1 MLQHYNCVRV
11 KVSGVV
17 TIHDEHPPP
26 PPPPPPIACIVEI
39 STSTSLALEMKWL
52 LLKSNGG
59 WFIYQNNAIQTQMS
73 WYFSVERRTMKSLMI
88 TYLSLWTLTHSLSSS
103 KIRTEYLSCWIM
115 KAVHTMVILLLSY
128 FFGIGCSYLSRT

>member
-39 STSTSLALEMKWL
+39 STSTSLALEMK
-52 LLKSNGG
+52 
-59 WFIYQNNAIQTQMS
+59 
-73 WYFSVERRTMKSLMI
+73 
-88 TYLSLWTLTHSLSSS
+88 
-103 KIRTEYLSCWIM
+103 
-115 KAVHTMVILLLSY
+115 
-128 FFGIGCSYLSRT
+128 